1 VEPIYDAIIVGSGL
15 AGLSC
20 AKRLASQGFSFL
32 ILESSD
38 AIGGRVRSDYIDGFT
53 LDRGFQVLLTA
64 YPEAASTLDYEKL
77 DLKPF
82 LPGALIND
90 GKYFIR
96 LSDPFKE
103 PASFL
108 SMMVSN
114 IASLADKLRVA
125 YLRQKV
131 MSSTIE
137 QIFSQ
142 PDKTI
147 MQSLKEYGFSDN
159 MITRFFKPFFGGITL
174 DNTLSGSNRM
184 FEFVYKMMAE
194 GQVTVPSGGMGKI
207 SQQLASGF
215 AKDSIRLSSRV
226 ASIDPVKAQ
235 VTLAS
240 GESFLARAIVIATD
254 SASASDLTSLV
265 QPRPAKMATCLYF
278 AADKAPI
285 SEPVLVLNGADK
297 DTGPINNLAVLTNVA
312 KSYGPEGKHLIS
324 VTVLGQLPAGHK
336 NEELESSFEAQLIK
350 DVLAQAKTWFGEQVD
365 GWQHLKS
372 YRIANA
378 LPDQSP
384 PWLETERP
392 TRLAD
397 GLYVCGDFRENASIN
412 GALVSGRKAAEA
424 LVADLKVAT
433 CK

>member
-1 VEPIYDAIIVGSGL
+1 MEPIYDAIIIGSGL

-32 ILESSD
+32 ILEASD

-64 YPEAASTLDYEKL
+64 YPEAASTLDYESL
-77 DLKPF
+77 DLRSF

-96 LSDPFKE
+96 LSDPFKD
-103 PASFL
+103 PASLL

-131 MSSTIE
+131 MSSTVE

-147 MQSLKEYGFSDN
+147 MQSLKDYGFSDN
-159 MITRFFKPFFGGITL
+159 MITRFFKPFFGGIIL
-174 DNTLSGSNRM
+174 DNTLSGSHRM

-194 GQVTVPSGGMGKI
+194 GQVTIPSGGMGTI
-207 SQQLASGF
+207 AEQMAAGF
-215 AKDSIRLSSRV
+215 SKDSIRLNSR
-226 ASIDPVKAQ
+226 AAAIDPVKAQ

-254 SASASDLTSLV
+254 SANASSLTSMIV
-265 QPRPAKMATCLYF
+265 APPAKMATCLYF
-278 AADKAPI
+278 SADQAPI
-285 SEPVLVLNGADK
+285 SEPILVLNG
-297 DTGPINNLAVLTNVA
+297 TGSGPINNLAVLTNVA
-312 KSYGPEGKHLIS
+312 KTYAPAGKHLIS
-324 VTVLGQLPAGHK
+324 VTVLGQLPGKHDHEDA
-336 NEELESSFEAQLIK
+336 LEPAFEAQLIN
-350 DVLAQAKTWFGEQVD
+350 DVIIQAKSWFGEKVD
-365 GWQHLKS
+365 GWQHVKS

-384 PWLETERP
+384 PWLETPRP
-392 TRLAD
+392 TRLSD
-397 GLYVCGDFRENASIN
+397 GLYACGDFRENASIN
-412 GALVSGRKAAEA
+412 GALISGRKAAEA